1 MIVGS
6 GGGYVIC
13 GFFGEDLGILS
24 IFCREG
30 FLWFLS
36 FSFHSEVGGHGEL
49 VNCGICGRS
58 QELGTT
64 LSDVVDD
71 IGVHS
76 AFRELFWGFCAKVLA
91 KAGLFGGAQSGFLA
105 RVYLGGI

>member
-1 MIVGS
+1 M
-6 GGGYVIC
+6 IC

-76 AFRELFWGFCAKVLA
+76 TFCELFWEFSAKVLA
-91 KAGLFGGAQSGFLA
+91 KARLFCGVQGGFLT
-105 RVYLGGI
+105 RVNLGGI